1 MTTFIIIT
9 TTGFLTAEGNHWTRS
24 VDGEDVYVYPDSDAA
39 DPVAEVDADEF
50 ITIFD
55 RDAGEF
61 VYDTD
66 GDDADIQALLGELQ
80 KSAATSE

>member
-9 TTGFLTAEGNHWTRS
+9 TTGFLTAEGSHWTRS
-24 VDGEDVYVYPDSDAA
+24 ADGEDVYVYPESDAS

-55 RDAGEF
+55 RDAGEYVF
-61 VYDTD
+61 A
-66 GDDADIQALLGELQ
+66 GDDADVQAVLEDLQ
-80 KSAATSE
+80 NAANDE